1 MASTIYLS
9 ASRSHRPPVL
19 RFAAHVF
26 MSRNISLI
34 FLHNADLGVFFQIRV
49 VGSAC
54 GLGYETFHCY
64 FYITQIWEF
73 VYQIRVVGSTC
84 DYVDCSLRLLAV
96 RGPAK
101 FCSKALQI
109 SSTMN
114 PKVMKNGTE
123 IRTKS

>member
-34 FLHNADLGVFFQIRV
+34 FLHNADLGVFSRSALSEVHV
-49 VGSAC
+49 V
-54 GLGYETFHCY
+54 
-64 FYITQIWEF
+64 
-73 VYQIRVVGSTC
+73 
-84 DYVDCSLRLLAV
+84 YVDCSLRLLAV

-109 SSTMN
+109 SSTMG
-114 PKVMKNGTE
+114 PKAMKNEAE
-123 IRTKS
+123 IRPKS

>member
-1 MASTIYLS
+1 VFLTYTHGINDISF
-9 ASRSHRPPVL
+9 
-19 RFAAHVF
+19 RFAITPTASAALCGACVYVTKYF
-26 MSRNISLI
+26 I
-34 FLHNADLGVFFQIRV
+34 DLSTQRGSGSFFQIRV

-114 PKVMKNGTE
+114 PKVMKN
-123 IRTKS
+123 